1 MKTAAMAILAVA
13 ASLTG
18 CSRGDPELQLSLT
31 EIKEL
36 CSKVGSAAF
45 SKANDGQQPKI
56 GLDWIEGGA
65 EAQCELE
72 YRIKQQEA
80 NKPL

>member
-1 MKTAAMAILAVA
+1 MKPVIPLLAVA
-13 ASLTG
+13 VGLAG

-31 EIKEL
+31 EIKQL
-36 CSKVGSAAF
+36 CDKVGDAAF
-45 SKANDGQQPKI
+45 SKANNGEKEFTS
-56 GLDWIEGGA
+56 LNRIEGGA

-80 NKPL
+80 NKPF

>member
-1 MKTAAMAILAVA
+1 MKKVFFLLFLLILA
-13 ASLTG
+13 G
-18 CSRGDPELQLSLT
+18 CSQGDPELQLSLT

-36 CSKVGSAAF
+36 CGKVGDAAF
-45 SKANDGQQPKI
+45 SKANDGGTPKI
-56 GLDWIEGGA
+56 GLDWIESGA

-80 NKPL
+80 TKPF